1 MGHLGRGLGER
12 LLSVLM
18 RSWVGC
24 DFNLVFL
31 GGGRVA
37 FCEMKIEGSKP

>member
-12 LLSVLM
+12 LSVLM

-31 GGGRVA
+31 GGGGVWLEIN
-37 FCEMKIEGSKP
+37 F